1 MSNGAVVKQSAVA
14 KEMMVHTGPARVF
27 DCEDDAIVAIR
38 EGKIVKG
45 DVVVIRYEG
54 PKGGPGMREMLSPT
68 SEIAGMGLDKDVA
81 LITDGRFSGATR
93 GASIGHV
100 APEAALGGPIAFIE
114 EGDIIDIDITNHSMN
129 VRVSDEEM
137 SARKAKWQPREPR
150 IKKGYLVR
158 YASLVTSADKG
169 AVLQAPEE
177 KNKRRKNKMMLT
189 GSEIICECLIEQGV
203 DTVFG
208 YPGGTI
214 LNVYDALYRYQDKIN
229 HVLTSHEQGASHA
242 ADGYARATG
251 KVGVCM
257 ATSGPGAT
265 NLVTGIATAYMDS
278 TPLVAITA
286 NVGVEILG
294 RDSFQ
299 EIDITGVTM
308 PITKH
313 NFIVKDIKDLV
324 PTIRKAFYIAKEGRP
339 GPVLVD
345 VTKNVTA
352 ERWNLNHFNQ
362 KLLNL
367 KLKHILL
374 KI

>member
-1 MSNGAVVKQSAVA
+1 
-14 KEMMVHTGPARVF
+14 MVHTGPARVF

-129 VRVSDEEM
+129 VRVSDKEM
-137 SARKAKWQPREPR
+137 SARKARWQPREPR

-177 KNKRRKNKMMLT
+177 KK
-189 GSEIICECLIEQGV
+189 
-203 DTVFG
+203 
-208 YPGGTI
+208 
-214 LNVYDALYRYQDKIN
+214 
-229 HVLTSHEQGASHA
+229 
-242 ADGYARATG
+242 
-251 KVGVCM
+251 
-257 ATSGPGAT
+257 
-265 NLVTGIATAYMDS
+265 
-278 TPLVAITA
+278 
-286 NVGVEILG
+286 
-294 RDSFQ
+294 
-299 EIDITGVTM
+299 
-308 PITKH
+308 
-313 NFIVKDIKDLV
+313 
-324 PTIRKAFYIAKEGRP
+324 
-339 GPVLVD
+339 
-345 VTKNVTA
+345 
-352 ERWNLNHFNQ
+352 
-362 KLLNL
+362 
-367 KLKHILL
+367 
-374 KI
+374 